1 MSKTLLPPVTVGSLV
16 LDLSRLLRQ
25 DFRRRAQHLGLTQA
39 QWSAIS
45 HLHRD
50 PGLTQT
56 ALAERLEVHPVT
68 VTQLLDRMEKA
79 GWIRREAHATDRRAQ
94 CVHLTASTEPVLAEL
109 GRLAAQTREHALH
122 GLKESERRQLE
133 NLLQRVKNNL
143 SGTDAESQT
152 AAAEASRDE

>member
-1 MSKTLLPPVTVGSLV
+1 MSRTRLPPVTVGSLV
-16 LDLSRLLRQ
+16 IDVGRLIRQ
-25 DFRRRAQHLGLTQA
+25 DFKRRAQHLGLTQA

-50 PGLTQT
+50 PGLTQA

-94 CVHLTASTEPVLAEL
+94 CVHLTESTEPVLAEL
-109 GRLAAQTREHALH
+109 GRLAGQTREHALH
-122 GLKESERRQLE
+122 GLNESERRQFE
-133 NLLQRVKNNL
+133 ALLARVKNNL
-143 SGTDAESQT
+143 SAT
-152 AAAEASRDE
+152 AADTPAADTDE